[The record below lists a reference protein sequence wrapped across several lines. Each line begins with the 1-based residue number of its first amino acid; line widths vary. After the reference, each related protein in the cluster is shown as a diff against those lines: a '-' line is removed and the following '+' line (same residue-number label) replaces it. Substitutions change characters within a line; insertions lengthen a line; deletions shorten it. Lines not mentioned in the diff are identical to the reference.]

1 LAVLSENLGTIEGG
15 TLMAKDTN
23 ATKAVGLLVEA
34 ANGDTVYRDLY
45 LRRARQ
51 LLSATL
57 DESAYRAIGSTEKEI
72 EDLMRLSR
80 SAVLQR
86 DWDQA
91 ASLSAQAESVRQRKA
106 TMGQLAAIGKDVYD
120 ADRVAFDP
128 FSPGKHLGPQAE
140 ANQPGV
146 HKRLMDTLASLG
158 KLDPSLAAS
167 YEKRRSYFS
176 SLELASPTASQ
187 KKGEQRTRTQVERLA
202 VEAAEKGDT
211 ATLQQLAKEL
221 RDWKESGTATV
232 STSASVVMSRY
243 ECPVDLAV
251 PFAPDVIARAR
262 ELGLAEAQTAPF
274 SEIAAAREA
283 IYTHVWQPS
292 PANPD
297 MEREGV
303 LRAQALVEVS
313 IPKQILTEDVE
324 VLAGQFVQQIF
335 INSGGARYLPPL
347 AAERTLIEDFA
358 EDEALADAPSKL
370 LAALGLPKRSGLA
383 RVEIEAA
390 LGRSGDQILEERLGL
405 LPLEFR
411 LVCIPYDLYLRFGR
425 DHGFGKWSHWTH
437 FDGYQVMAGNRLRA
451 LVGGD
456 GRFGGLNDLVSISP
470 TDARDGVYARFA
482 VVRRARMAGRWR

>member
-1 LAVLSENLGTIEGG
+1 
-15 TLMAKDTN
+15 MAQDTN
-23 ATKAVGLLVEA
+23 ATKAVGLLIEA

-51 LLSATL
+51 LLSPIL
-57 DESAYRAIGSTEKEI
+57 DESTYRAIGSSDKEI
-72 EDLMRLSR
+72 EDLMRRSR

-91 ASLSAQAESVRQRKA
+91 ANLSAQAESLRQQKA
-106 TMGQLAAIGKDVYD
+106 SMGQLAAIGKDVYD
-120 ADRVAFDP
+120 ADTVAFDP
-128 FSPGKHLGPQAE
+128 FSPGKHLGPQSE

-146 HKRLMDTLASLG
+146 HKRLMENLASLG

-176 SLELASPTASQ
+176 KLELASPTPSKKSSQ
-187 KKGEQRTRTQVERLA
+187 RDRAQVERLA
-202 VEAAEKGDT
+202 VEAAEKGDA
-211 ATLQQLAKEL
+211 ATLQQLSKEL
-221 RDWKESGTATV
+221 RDWKESGTATA
-232 STSASVVMSRY
+232 SASASSVMTRY

-251 PFAPDVIARAR
+251 PFAPDVISRAR
-262 ELGLAEAQTAPF
+262 ELGLAEAQTAPLG
-274 SEIAAAREA
+274 EIAATREA

-303 LRAQALVEVS
+303 LRAQAQAEVK
-313 IPKQILTEDVE
+313 IPEQIATEDFK

-347 AAERTLIEDFA
+347 AIEKTLIEDFA
-358 EDEALADAPSKL
+358 EEEAAADAPSKL
-370 LAALGLPKRSGLA
+370 LEALGLPKRSALSRTG
-383 RVEIEAA
+383 IETA
-390 LGRSGDQILEERLGL
+390 LVRSGGEILEKRLGL
-405 LPLEFR
+405 DPLEFR
-411 LVCIPYDLYLRFGR
+411 LVCIPYDLYIRFGR
-425 DHGFGKWSHWTH
+425 DRGYGKWAHWTH

-456 GRFGGLNDLVSISP
+456 GRFGGINDLVTISP
-470 TDARDGVYARFA
+470 SDARDGVYARFA

>member
-1 LAVLSENLGTIEGG
+1 
-15 TLMAKDTN
+15 MAKDKN
-23 ATKAVGLLVEA
+23 ATKVVGLLIEV
-34 ANGDTVYRDLY
+34 ANADTVYRDLY

-57 DESAYRAIGSTEKEI
+57 DKSAYRAIGSTEKEI
-72 EDLMRLSR
+72 EDLMRRSR

-91 ASLSAQAESVRQRKA
+91 AQLSAQADGLRQRKA
-106 TMGQLAAIGKDVYD
+106 AMGDMATIGKDVYD
-120 ADRVAFDP
+120 AETVAFDH
-128 FSPGKHLGPQAE
+128 FSPGKHLGPQSE
-140 ANQPGV
+140 ANQPV
-146 HKRLMDTLASLG
+146 VRKQLLDTLASLG
-158 KLDPSLAAS
+158 KLDPSLGAS

-176 SLELASPTASQ
+176 SLELAGTTASQ
-187 KKGEQRTRTQVERLA
+187 KGAQRDRAQMERLA
-202 VEAAEKGDT
+202 AEAAEKGD
-211 ATLQQLAKEL
+211 AAALQRLAKEL
-221 RDWKESGTATV
+221 RDWKESGTATA
-232 STSASVVMSRY
+232 SASASSAMTRY

-251 PFAPDVIARAR
+251 PFAPDVISRAR
-262 ELGLAEAQTAPF
+262 ELGLAEAQTAPI

-303 LRAQALVEVS
+303 LRAQAQAEVTL
-313 IPKQILTEDVE
+313 PEEVVTDDLK
-324 VLAGQFVQQIF
+324 VLAGQFIQQIF

-358 EDEALADAPSKL
+358 ENEAAADAPSKL
-370 LAALGLPKRSGLA
+370 LDALNLPKRSALA
-383 RVEIEAA
+383 RVQIEAA
-390 LGRSGDQILEERLGL
+390 LARSGDQILEERLGL
-405 LPLEFR
+405 EPMEFR
-411 LVCIPYDLYLRFGR
+411 LVCIPYDLYIRFGR
-425 DHGFGKWSHWTH
+425 DRGFGKWPHWTH
-437 FDGYQVMAGNRLRA
+437 FDGYQVMGGNRLRA

-470 TDARDGVYARFA
+470 SDARDGVYARLA

>member
-1 LAVLSENLGTIEGG
+1 
-15 TLMAKDTN
+15 
-23 ATKAVGLLVEA
+23 
-34 ANGDTVYRDLY
+34 
-45 LRRARQ
+45 
-51 LLSATL
+51 
-57 DESAYRAIGSTEKEI
+57 
-72 EDLMRLSR
+72 
-80 SAVLQR
+80 
-86 DWDQA
+86 
-91 ASLSAQAESVRQRKA
+91 
-106 TMGQLAAIGKDVYD
+106 
-120 ADRVAFDP
+120 
-128 FSPGKHLGPQAE
+128 
-140 ANQPGV
+140 V

-187 KKGEQRTRTQVERLA
+187 KGTQRNRGQVERLA
-202 VEAAEKGDT
+202 VEAAEKGDA
-211 ATLQQLAKEL
+211 ATLQRLSQEL
-221 RDWKESGTATV
+221 RDWKESGTAAV

-243 ECPVDLAV
+243 ECPVDLTV

-262 ELGLAEAQTAPF
+262 ELGLGEAQTAPF
-274 SEIAAAREA
+274 FEIAAAREA
-283 IYTHVWQPS
+283 IYTHVWQSS

-303 LRAQALVEVS
+303 LRAQALAEVS
-313 IPKQILTEDVE
+313 LPKEILTEDVE

-358 EDEALADAPSKL
+358 EDEAAADAPSKL

-390 LGRSGDQILEERLGL
+390 LGRTGDQILEERLGL
-405 LPLEFR
+405 APLEFR

-425 DHGFGKWSHWTH
+425 DRGFGKWPHWTH

>member
-1 LAVLSENLGTIEGG
+1 
-15 TLMAKDTN
+15 MAEDTN
-23 ATKAVGLLVEA
+23 ATKAVGLLIEV
-34 ANGDTVYRDLY
+34 ANADTVYRDLY

-51 LLSATL
+51 LLSPIL
-57 DESAYRAIGSTEKEI
+57 DESTYRAIGSSDKEI
-72 EDLMRLSR
+72 EDLMRRSR

-86 DWDQA
+86 DWDRA
-91 ASLSAQAESVRQRKA
+91 ANLSAQAESLRQQKA
-106 TMGQLAAIGKDVYD
+106 SMGQLAAIGKDVYD
-120 ADRVAFDP
+120 ADTVAFDP
-128 FSPGKHLGPQAE
+128 FSPGKHLGPQSE

-146 HKRLMDTLASLG
+146 HKRLMDTIASLG
-158 KLDPSLAAS
+158 KLDPSLAPS

-176 SLELASPTASQ
+176 KLELASPTAS
-187 KKGEQRTRTQVERLA
+187 KKSSQRDRAQVERLA
-202 VEAAEKGDT
+202 VEAAEKGDA
-211 ATLQQLAKEL
+211 ATLQQLSKEL

-232 STSASVVMSRY
+232 STSASVVMNRY

-262 ELGLAEAQTAPF
+262 ELGLAEAQTAPVA
-274 SEIAAAREA
+274 EIAAAREA

-297 MEREGV
+297 LEREGV
-303 LRAQALVEVS
+303 LRAQAQAEVKL
-313 IPKQILTEDVE
+313 PEQIVTEDLR

-358 EDEALADAPSKL
+358 EDEAAADVPSKL
-370 LAALGLPKRSGLA
+370 LEALGLAKRSALSRTG
-383 RVEIEAA
+383 IETA
-390 LGRSGDQILEERLGL
+390 LVRSGGEILEKRLGL
-405 LPLEFR
+405 DPLEFR
-411 LVCIPYDLYLRFGR
+411 LVCIPYDLYIRFGR
-425 DHGFGKWSHWTH
+425 DRGFGKWPHWTH

-456 GRFGGLNDLVSISP
+456 GRFGGINDLVSISP
-470 TDARDGVYARFA
+470 SDARDGVYARFA

>member
-1 LAVLSENLGTIEGG
+1 
-15 TLMAKDTN
+15 MAKDTN
-23 ATKAVGLLVEA
+23 ATKAVGLLIEA

-57 DESAYRAIGSTEKEI
+57 DESAYRAIGSSEKEI
-72 EDLMRLSR
+72 EDLMRRSR

-86 DWDQA
+86 DWSQA
-91 ASLSAQAESVRQRKA
+91 AELSARADGLRQRKA
-106 TMGQLAAIGKDVYD
+106 AMGSLASIGKDVYD
-120 ADRVAFDP
+120 ADTVAFDP
-128 FSPGKHLGPQAE
+128 FSPGKHLGPQSE
-140 ANQPGV
+140 ANQPV
-146 HKRLMDTLASLG
+146 ARKQLIDNLASLG
-158 KLDPSLAAS
+158 KLDPSFAAS
-167 YEKRRSYFS
+167 YEKRRNYFA
-176 SLELASPTASQ
+176 SLELAGTAVSQ
-187 KKGEQRTRTQVERLA
+187 KSSQRDRGQMERLA

-211 ATLQQLAKEL
+211 ATLQRVAKEL

-232 STSASVVMSRY
+232 STSASVVMTRY
-243 ECPVDLAV
+243 ECPVDLTV

-262 ELGLAEAQTAPF
+262 ELGLGEAQTAPF
-274 SEIAAAREA
+274 AEIAAAREA

-303 LRAQALVEVS
+303 LRAQALAEANL
-313 IPKQILTEDVE
+313 PKQILTEDVE

-347 AAERTLIEDFA
+347 SAERTLIEDFA
-358 EDEALADAPSKL
+358 EDEAAADAPSKL

-390 LGRSGDQILEERLGL
+390 LVRSGDQILEERLGL
-405 LPLEFR
+405 APLEFR
-411 LVCIPYDLYLRFGR
+411 VVCIPYDLYLRSGR
-425 DHGFGKWSHWTH
+425 DRGFGKWPHWTH